1 MYYDAIDNV
10 ESSIPDTSSMYNYWT
25 SSVELGYHTYDY
37 KKTITLPAIPSFLV
51 ITGDVNP
58 IYEFPDINEIEGY
71 YVNYKRLGK
80 KVTLSTT
87 DVAGQI
93 EYTFG
98 VHIWY

>member
-1 MYYDAIDNV
+1 MDYDAISEI
-10 ESSIPDTSSMYNYWT
+10 ESSTSSMYNYWT

-71 YVNYKRLGK
+71 YVNYKRFGK

>member
-1 MYYDAIDNV
+1 MDNI

-37 KKTITLPAIPSFLV
+37 KKTITLPAVPTFLF
-51 ITGDVNP
+51 IIGDVWP
-58 IYEFPDINEIEGY
+58 IYETPDRTELDGY
-71 YVNYKRLGK
+71 YINYKRLGK
-80 KVTLSTT
+80 KITLSTT
-87 DVAGQI
+87 DVAGQM